1 MISKKI
7 QNLKIAT
14 ILPYKENYSLEK
26 ASAASLWVAEFFKNS
41 KFKENNFIYGYTKS
55 KNYLTKNYVNII
67 IKSINSK
74 FTSSTNEY
82 SSKLIKEINSKNF
95 DIVEIHNRP
104 LILFNLVNKVDN
116 RFVFYFHN
124 DPLSMK
130 GSKKISERLFILKNT
145 EKIIF
150 VSEWVRKRFFLDLD
164 KKLTTK
170 TEVIYPS
177 VLAQRP
183 IKKEKVITFVGRLN
197 ESKGYDIFAKSIIRI
212 LNEFPKWKALSIG
225 DEDRRS
231 IYIDHKQHKELG
243 FLNHK
248 KTLNIL
254 NKSEIAVVPSRWEEP
269 FGRTGLEASSR
280 GCATI
285 ISNRGGLT
293 ETTNHA
299 VVLKKLDEINLYKEL
314 KRLIKNHKIR
324 KDLQKLSRKNI
335 KHSISQNTKA
345 IDQMRESI
353 FPRYN
358 LNILKNRLKIL
369 NLYNQGQKLN
379 HRLYNIS
386 LGKKFTNGFIRN
398 NHDVLEISDRDF
410 LKNNKSFNLFQNRKN
425 FQKYLLDSFKNYN
438 PDLFFF
444 GHTKNIDLSTIDE
457 FKSYNKN
464 LIISQWNEDPVMP
477 SLNYSKQNISNINLY
492 SNFVDHNF
500 ITTHPSLIK
509 NKVNSKNFHFFFVPV
524 DKNIECFD
532 VFNMKPKNDLFYA
545 MSHGVNRAVLKA
557 GTEDTRVEFL
567 DRLVKKIPNIK
578 YDFYGFSNKQPI
590 WGNDFNNQLINSK
603 MGLNLSRG
611 KPTKYYSSN
620 RIASIMGNGL
630 LTFVDEKVQMNDFF
644 TKNEIIFY
652 KNINDLAEKIKF
664 YSINDKLRGKIAKNG
679 KEKYFKLFNETKIT
693 KYFVDI
699 SIGNKTSLFL

>member
-82 SSKLIKEINSKNF
+82 SSKLIKQINSKNF

-567 DRLVKKIPNIK
+567 DKLVKKIPNIK

-590 WGNDFNNQLINSK
+590 WGNDFNNHLINSK

-699 SIGNKTSLFL
+699 SIGNKTSFFL

>member
-82 SSKLIKEINSKNF
+82 SSKLIKQINSKNF

-358 LNILKNRLKIL
+358 INILKNRLKIL

-425 FQKYLLDSFKNYN
+425 FQKYLLDTFKNYN

-464 LIISQWNEDPVMP
+464 LIISQWNEDPVMT

-567 DRLVKKIPNIK
+567 DKLVKKIPNIK

-699 SIGNKTSLFL
+699 SIGNKTSFFL

>member
-82 SSKLIKEINSKNF
+82 SSKLIKQINSKNF

-410 LKNNKSFNLFQNRKN
+410 LKNNKYFNLFQNRKN

-532 VFNMKPKNDLFYA
+532 VFNMKPKKDLFYA

-611 KPTKYYSSN
+611 KPSKYYSSN

-664 YSINDKLRGKIAKNG
+664 YSINDKLREKIAKNG

>member
-41 KFKENNFIYGYTKS
+41 KFKDNNFIYGYTKS
-55 KNYLTKNYVNII
+55 KNYLTKNYVNIT

-567 DRLVKKIPNIK
+567 DKLVKKIPNIK

-590 WGNDFNNQLINSK
+590 WGNDFNNHLINSK

-664 YSINDKLRGKIAKNG
+664 YSINDKLREKIAKNG

-699 SIGNKTSLFL
+699 SIGNKTSFFL

>member
-82 SSKLIKEINSKNF
+82 SSKLIKQINSKNF

-231 IYIDHKQHKELG
+231 IYIDHEQHKELG

-567 DRLVKKIPNIK
+567 DKLVKKIPNIK

-590 WGNDFNNQLINSK
+590 WGNDFNNHLINSK

>member
-82 SSKLIKEINSKNF
+82 SSKLIKQINSKNF

-410 LKNNKSFNLFQNRKN
+410 LKNNKYFNLFQNRKN

-567 DRLVKKIPNIK
+567 DKLVKKIPNIK

-699 SIGNKTSLFL
+699 SIGNKTSFFL

>member
-82 SSKLIKEINSKNF
+82 SSKLIKQINSKNF

-231 IYIDHKQHKELG
+231 IYIDHEQHKELG

-425 FQKYLLDSFKNYN
+425 FQKYLLESFKNYN

-567 DRLVKKIPNIK
+567 DKLVKKIPNIK

-699 SIGNKTSLFL
+699 SIGNKTSFFL

>member
-82 SSKLIKEINSKNF
+82 SSKLIKQINSKNF

-567 DRLVKKIPNIK
+567 DKLVKKIPNIK

-590 WGNDFNNQLINSK
+590 WGNDFNNHLINSK

-630 LTFVDEKVQMNDFF
+630 LTFIDEKVQMNDFF